1 MQLVLQALNIDLA
14 QLTDFLRTC
23 EPAMKLVEGATDT
36 SLLFIANPDNTK
48 KAQVFKEG
56 IDYSVISSMCVCM
69 CVCVWERERECVRE
83 WKINNNL

>member
-1 MQLVLQALNIDLA
+1 
-14 QLTDFLRTC
+14 
-23 EPAMKLVEGATDT
+23 MKLEEGTTDT

-69 CVCVWERERECVRE
+69 CVCVCVRERERERE
-83 WKINNNL
+83 